1 MTEADKP
8 ENKGSRSVYW
18 LLGAAAGIIGEM
30 YAARHESSADKD
42 QKRANE
48 DALIRAT
55 KQTAIATFF
64 IAIAGTLAF
73 FAAIG
78 QIIVANWQ
86 YGALHATDEKIGKQV
101 EALNRQLTLLETASG
116 QTDKLIAANTELAT
130 AAGRQAEAS
139 VKQADAAKQSADAI
153 LNLERPYLFAIPRPT
168 QNVQKESADS
178 PPDFEINTNITDL
191 GRVPAVLLSIYRQC
205 MVSGDLP
212 NEARYYRRYMR
223 GALSAIGAGLTL
235 TMPDSCKVD
244 PPLSAADWVDL
255 RANKKVIVQI
265 IFVIYEGAL
274 DFTYVYGAAHTI
286 DPFTGRAFSI
296 RSGSYNYERSY
307 QGRISGGAAVP
318 LPTLG
323 E

>member
-1 MTEADKP
+1 
-8 ENKGSRSVYW
+8 
-18 LLGAAAGIIGEM
+18 
-30 YAARHESSADKD
+30 
-42 QKRANE
+42 
-48 DALIRAT
+48 
-55 KQTAIATFF
+55 
-64 IAIAGTLAF
+64 
-73 FAAIG
+73 
-78 QIIVANWQ
+78 
-86 YGALHATDEKIGKQV
+86 
-101 EALNRQLTLLETASG
+101 
-116 QTDKLIAANTELAT
+116 
-130 AAGRQAEAS
+130 
-139 VKQADAAKQSADAI
+139 
-153 LNLERPYLFAIPRPT
+153 
-168 QNVQKESADS
+168 
-178 PPDFEINTNITDL
+178 
-191 GRVPAVLLSIYRQC
+191 